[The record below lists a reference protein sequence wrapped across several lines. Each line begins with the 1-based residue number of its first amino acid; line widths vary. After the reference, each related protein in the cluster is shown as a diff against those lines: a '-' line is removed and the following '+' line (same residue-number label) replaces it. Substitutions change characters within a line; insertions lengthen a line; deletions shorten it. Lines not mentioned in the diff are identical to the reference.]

1 MKIIRE
7 EEWYMN
13 CPKCNKELPIG
24 SNICPSC
31 GLNFTKMRMNGD
43 GGARQGASG
52 KGAPRRQ
59 GTPQANPQALIV
71 AAGLVIVFLVLLVLL
86 FRFIFGGGEDPNGIG
101 TPGNQT
107 ITADSPTPT
116 PTFKIFGVDVSTP
129 EPVVTVDPLA
139 NLIIQTTPTPAP
151 TIEPQYETLRKGS
164 KGDEVK
170 KLQEALIALGYLD
183 DGGADGDYGNG
194 TVAAVKEFQKDNGLT
209 ADGHAGQQTL
219 STLYRKYGGDINKT
233 TTQTTT
239 TVTDAGS
246 LILDQPG

>member
-1 MKIIRE
+1 
-7 EEWYMN
+7 MN
-13 CPKCNKELPIG
+13 CPRCHKEVPNG
-24 SNICPSC
+24 ANICPSC
-31 GLNFTKMRMNGD
+31 GMNFTQMRIQAANKAQEVRGNNAQR
-43 GGARQGASG
+43 GKAAS
-52 KGAPRRQ
+52 
-59 GTPQANPQALIV
+59 QANPQALII
-71 AAGLVIVFLVLLVLL
+71 AAGLVIVFLVLLILL
-86 FRFIFGGGEDPNGIG
+86 FRFIFGGDDQQNGG
-101 TPGNQT
+101 AFTGQQQSTTMP
-107 ITADSPTPT
+107 SPS

-239 TVTDAGS
+239 TTVTDAS
-246 LILDQPG
+246 TLILDQPG

>member
-1 MKIIRE
+1 
-7 EEWYMN
+7 MN
-13 CPKCNKELPIG
+13 CPKCHKELPVG
-24 SNICPSC
+24 ANICPSC
-31 GLNFTKMRMNGD
+31 GMNFTQMRVNAPGPAQGTRGNGQ
-43 GGARQGASG
+43 RSTP
-52 KGAPRRQ
+52 APRR
-59 GTPQANPQALIV
+59 GAPQTNPQALMV

-86 FRFIFGGGEDPNGIG
+86 FRFIFGGGNDDQNIG
-101 TPGNQT
+101 SPIDQQQNVTQ
-107 ITADSPTPT
+107 PTPS

-139 NLIIQTTPTPAP
+139 NLMIEAPTPTPAP

-170 KLQEALIALGYLD
+170 RLQEALIALGYLD

-233 TTQTTT
+233 TTTQTTT
-239 TVTDAGS
+239 TTTTDAS
-246 LILDQPG
+246 TLILDQPG